1 MIIFKSVKWKNL
13 LSTGNSFTTIF
24 LDKQP
29 TTLIV
34 GDNGSGKSTIL
45 DALTFALF
53 NKPFRIVKKAQ
64 LVNSVNNSETVV
76 EVNFEIG
83 TRKYRVMRGIKPNK
97 FEIYCNDKMVN
108 QDASS
113 RDYQK
118 YLEQNILKLNYR
130 SFTQVVILGNA
141 SFIPFMQLR
150 SVHRRE
156 VVEEILDIDIDENHS
171 LAKKKLGVVGQE
183 VNFNQFEKV
192 GDIIRNQ
199 AGYYGLG
206 FRKSKE
212 NAKYYMKKLDIWDK
226 RNEQA
231 RKLSGG
237 MKRRIMVAKALVNN
251 PELLILDE
259 PTAGVD
265 IELRRSLWDFLTEIN
280 NNGTSIILT
289 THYLEEAERLC
300 RNIAIID
307 SGEIVENTS
316 MQELLTRLE
325 EETFIFDLLEPINK
339 LPEISGFEMILE
351 NPKRIKVT
359 VDKEQ
364 GLNAVFKSLSELGIE
379 ISSMRNET
387 GRLEELFLGLVEPS
401 LKEKD

>member
-1 MIIFKSVKWKNL
+1 MKALSISNL
-13 LSTGNSFTTIF
+13 KKEYQGGIQALKGID
-24 LDKQP
+24 LE
-29 TTLIV
+29 V
-34 GDNGSGKSTIL
+34 EEGDFFALLGPNGAGKSTTIGVISSL
-45 DALTFALF
+45 VT
-53 NKPFRIVKKAQ
+53 KTSGKVK
-64 LVNSVNNSETVV
+64 
-76 EVNFEIG
+76 
-83 TRKYRVMRGIKPNK
+83 
-97 FEIYCNDKMVN
+97 
-108 QDASS
+108 
-113 RDYQK
+113 
-118 YLEQNILKLNYR
+118 
-130 SFTQVVILGNA
+130 
-141 SFIPFMQLR
+141 
-150 SVHRRE
+150 
-156 VVEEILDIDIDENHS
+156 ILDIDIDENHS

-325 EETFIFDLLEPINK
+325 VETFILDLLQPINK
-339 LPEISGFEMILE
+339 LPEVSGFQMILE

-359 VDKEQ
+359 VEKEQ

>member
-1 MIIFKSVKWKNL
+1 MKALSISNL
-13 LSTGNSFTTIF
+13 RKEYQGGVQALKGID
-24 LDKQP
+24 LQVDE
-29 TTLIV
+29 
-34 GDNGSGKSTIL
+34 GDFFALLGPNGAGKSTTIG
-45 DALTFALF
+45 
-53 NKPFRIVKKAQ
+53 IISS
-64 LVNSVNNSETVV
+64 LVTKTS
-76 EVNFEIG
+76 G
-83 TRKYRVMRGIKPNK
+83 
-97 FEIYCNDKMVN
+97 
-108 QDASS
+108 
-113 RDYQK
+113 
-118 YLEQNILKLNYR
+118 
-130 SFTQVVILGNA
+130 QV
-141 SFIPFMQLR
+141 R
-150 SVHRRE
+150 
-156 VVEEILDIDIDENHS
+156 ILDIDIDENHS

-192 GDIIRNQ
+192 EDIIKNQ

-206 FRKSKE
+206 FRRSKE

-237 MKRRIMVAKALVNN
+237 MKRRVMVAKALVNN

-265 IELRRSLWDFLTEIN
+265 IELRRSLWEFLTEIN

-325 EETFIFDLLEPINK
+325 EETFIFDLVQPISN
-339 LPEISGFEMILE
+339 LPEIKEFEVMLE
-351 NPKRIKVT
+351 NPRRIKVT
-359 VDKEQ
+359 LGKGQ
-364 GLNAVFKSLSELGIE
+364 GLNTVFSTLSAIGIE

-387 GRLEELFLGLVEPS
+387 GRLEELFLELVEPT

>member
-1 MIIFKSVKWKNL
+1 MKALSISNL
-13 LSTGNSFTTIF
+13 KKEYQGGVQALKGID
-24 LDKQP
+24 LQ
-29 TTLIV
+29 V
-34 GDNGSGKSTIL
+34 EQGDFFALLGPNGAGKSTTIGVISSL
-45 DALTFALF
+45 VT
-53 NKPFRIVKKAQ
+53 KTSGSVK
-64 LVNSVNNSETVV
+64 
-76 EVNFEIG
+76 
-83 TRKYRVMRGIKPNK
+83 
-97 FEIYCNDKMVN
+97 
-108 QDASS
+108 
-113 RDYQK
+113 
-118 YLEQNILKLNYR
+118 
-130 SFTQVVILGNA
+130 ILG
-141 SFIPFMQLR
+141 
-150 SVHRRE
+150 
-156 VVEEILDIDIDENHS
+156 IDIDENHS

-237 MKRRIMVAKALVNN
+237 MKRRVMVAKALVNN

-280 NNGTSIILT
+280 DNGTSIILT

-325 EETFIFDLLEPINK
+325 EETFIFDLLEPIK
-339 LPEISGFEMILE
+339 ELPEVKEFEIIIE

-359 VDKEQ
+359 VGKEQ
-364 GLNAVFKSLSELGIE
+364 GLSTVFKKFTELNIE

-401 LKEKD
+401 LKEKEL

>member
-1 MIIFKSVKWKNL
+1 MKALSISNL
-13 LSTGNSFTTIF
+13 KKEYQGGVQALKGID
-24 LDKQP
+24 LQ
-29 TTLIV
+29 V
-34 GDNGSGKSTIL
+34 EQGDFFALLGPNGAGKSTTIGVISSL
-45 DALTFALF
+45 VT
-53 NKPFRIVKKAQ
+53 KTSGSVK
-64 LVNSVNNSETVV
+64 
-76 EVNFEIG
+76 
-83 TRKYRVMRGIKPNK
+83 
-97 FEIYCNDKMVN
+97 
-108 QDASS
+108 
-113 RDYQK
+113 
-118 YLEQNILKLNYR
+118 
-130 SFTQVVILGNA
+130 ILG
-141 SFIPFMQLR
+141 
-150 SVHRRE
+150 
-156 VVEEILDIDIDENHS
+156 IDIDENHS

-237 MKRRIMVAKALVNN
+237 MKRRVMVAKALVNN

-280 NNGTSIILT
+280 DNGTSIILT

-325 EETFIFDLLEPINK
+325 VETFIFDLLEPIK
-339 LPEISGFEMILE
+339 ELPEVKEFEIIIE

-359 VDKEQ
+359 VGKEQ
-364 GLNAVFKSLSELGIE
+364 GLSTVFKKFTELNIE

-387 GRLEELFLGLVEPS
+387 GRLEELFLGLVDPS
-401 LKEKD
+401 LKEKEL

>member
-1 MIIFKSVKWKNL
+1 MKALSISNL
-13 LSTGNSFTTIF
+13 KKEYQGGIQALKGID
-24 LDKQP
+24 LEVDE
-29 TTLIV
+29 
-34 GDNGSGKSTIL
+34 GDFFALLGPNGAGKSTTIGVISSL
-45 DALTFALF
+45 VT
-53 NKPFRIVKKAQ
+53 KTSGQVK
-64 LVNSVNNSETVV
+64 
-76 EVNFEIG
+76 
-83 TRKYRVMRGIKPNK
+83 
-97 FEIYCNDKMVN
+97 
-108 QDASS
+108 
-113 RDYQK
+113 
-118 YLEQNILKLNYR
+118 
-130 SFTQVVILGNA
+130 
-141 SFIPFMQLR
+141 
-150 SVHRRE
+150 
-156 VVEEILDIDIDENHS
+156 ILDIDIDENHS

-251 PELLILDE
+251 PDLLILDE

-325 EETFIFDLLEPINK
+325 VETFILDLLQPINK
-339 LPEISGFEMILE
+339 LPEVSGFEMILE

-359 VDKEQ
+359 VEKEQ
-364 GLNAVFKSLSELGIE
+364 GLNAIFKSLSELGIE

>member
-1 MIIFKSVKWKNL
+1 MKALSITNL
-13 LSTGNSFTTIF
+13 KKEYAGGLQALKGID
-24 LDKQP
+24 LEVQK
-29 TTLIV
+29 
-34 GDNGSGKSTIL
+34 GDFFALLGPNGAGKSTTIGIISSL
-45 DALTFALF
+45 VT
-53 NKPFRIVKKAQ
+53 KTSGQVK
-64 LVNSVNNSETVV
+64 
-76 EVNFEIG
+76 
-83 TRKYRVMRGIKPNK
+83 
-97 FEIYCNDKMVN
+97 
-108 QDASS
+108 
-113 RDYQK
+113 
-118 YLEQNILKLNYR
+118 
-130 SFTQVVILGNA
+130 
-141 SFIPFMQLR
+141 
-150 SVHRRE
+150 
-156 VVEEILDIDIDENHS
+156 ILDIDIDEDHS

-199 AGYYGLG
+199 AGSYGLS
-206 FRKSKE
+206 FKE
-212 NAKYYMKKLDIWDK
+212 ARENTKYYMRKLDIWDK

-237 MKRRIMVAKALVNN
+237 MKRRVMVAKALVNN

-280 NNGTSIILT
+280 ENGTTIILT

-325 EETFIFDLLEPINK
+325 VETFLFDLAEPLNEIPDNLDFQVELESPHK
-339 LPEISGFEMILE
+339 L
-351 NPKRIKVT
+351 KVT
-359 VDKEQ
+359 IDKEK
-364 GLNAVFKSLSELGIE
+364 GLNTVFKGLSDSGIE

-387 GRLEELFLGLVEPS
+387 GRLEELFLGLVES
-401 LKEKD
+401 NLTSESS